1 MSEPR
6 YQRPTS
12 QSEMAESLI
21 QRFLAGG
28 DSATQKLPSER
39 ALALEYGVSRPF
51 AREVLAGL
59 SRQGYIETIPG
70 RGAFIRRAEMT
81 DIARGLRVV
90 YGQNP
95 VTPRMLAEARLG
107 LESLTAELAATRAT
121 PAQLESLRAAL
132 ESFEAATDLV
142 TRARSDIAFHSI
154 VAKAAQ
160 NPALEIMFGAIS
172 ALTFEMILRSLGD
185 PRVAGEG
192 APLHKTIYEAIRD
205 GDAVAARD
213 AMAQHMHVAD
223 HTFGADIDAPLDTIA
238 NDTIKRILGP
248 TYSLEGILSDTLREF
263 NAIGQP

>member
-1 MSEPR
+1 MGDPT

-95 VTPRMLAEARLG
+95 VTPRMLTE
-107 LESLTAELAATRAT
+107 
-121 PAQLESLRAAL
+121 
-132 ESFEAATDLV
+132 
-142 TRARSDIAFHSI
+142 
-154 VAKAAQ
+154 
-160 NPALEIMFGAIS
+160 
-172 ALTFEMILRSLGD
+172 
-185 PRVAGEG
+185 
-192 APLHKTIYEAIRD
+192 
-205 GDAVAARD
+205 
-213 AMAQHMHVAD
+213 
-223 HTFGADIDAPLDTIA
+223 
-238 NDTIKRILGP
+238 
-248 TYSLEGILSDTLREF
+248 
-263 NAIGQP
+263 